1 MIWDTTKYFLNYDK
15 NIRKIYVNNFKFSRK
30 NYFKIIEKISK
41 KRFDSIDWWVSPL
54 GERNNYSSQLF
65 HYMCI
70 IDTLKVI
77 QKKKL
82 YLKEI
87 ISDNI
92 FLIELL
98 KKNFPNYNFFL
109 KKKKHNFF
117 YLSFIFK
124 HIIIFILS
132 KLYKKKKNF

>member
-109 KKKKHNFF
+109 KKKK
-117 YLSFIFK
+117 K
-124 HIIIFILS
+124 
-132 KLYKKKKNF
+132 